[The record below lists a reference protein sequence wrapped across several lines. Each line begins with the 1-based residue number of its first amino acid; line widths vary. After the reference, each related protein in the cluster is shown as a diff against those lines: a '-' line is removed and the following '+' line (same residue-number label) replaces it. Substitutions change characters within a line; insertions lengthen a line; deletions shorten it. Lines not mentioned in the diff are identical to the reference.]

1 MVEVASLEFRLRK
14 IDETRNYLLDETKH
28 NYLMNEKYQKTC
40 QYLNYVKNV
49 LVLPSAI
56 TGCVSISAF
65 ASSICVLV
73 GITNSVVG
81 LNICAII
88 VGIKEYKSIVQEKK
102 KKHHKIVLFTKR

>member
-1 MVEVASLEFRLRK
+1 M
-14 IDETRNYLLDETKH
+14 
-28 NYLMNEKYQKTC
+28 
-40 QYLNYVKNV
+40 

-65 ASSICVLV
+65 ASSVCVLV

-88 VGIKEYKSIVQEKK
+88 VGIKEYKSIVQKKK
-102 KKHHKIVLFTKR
+102 KKHHQIVLLGKDNLNTKKPLISKALVDSYISHEGFVLANNVL